1 MPSRSILR
9 FFKLFAALLAL
20 PLVGAVAHAGIIVV
34 VGRPCPE
41 IPIDERASNDDSRH
55 ASFETSTT
63 RCVVMPDGR
72 TLCAKSIRVEKESM
86 LPPDWR
92 CIPIAKSMLYCEVP
106 AYGTSPGAAG
116 EGDFEGFE
124 GVTADEA
131 DLLDAEEIEALGC
144 SGGAGAGGLFGV
156 VGALWV
162 VLRRRR
168 SLA

>member
-9 FFKLFAALLAL
+9 VFKLFIALLAL

-41 IPIDERASNDDSRH
+41 IPVDERASSDDSRH
-55 ASFETSTT
+55 ASFETSST

-92 CIPIAKSMLYCEVP
+92 CIPIGKSMLYCEVP
-106 AYGTSPGAAG
+106 AYGTSPGAG
-116 EGDFEGFE
+116 GQGDFEGFE
-124 GVTADEA
+124 EGDFDVFES
-131 DLLDAEEIEALGC
+131 EEIEALGC
-144 SGGAGAGGLFGV
+144 SSGAGVGGLFGV
-156 VGALWV
+156 VGVLWV

-168 SLA
+168 GCA